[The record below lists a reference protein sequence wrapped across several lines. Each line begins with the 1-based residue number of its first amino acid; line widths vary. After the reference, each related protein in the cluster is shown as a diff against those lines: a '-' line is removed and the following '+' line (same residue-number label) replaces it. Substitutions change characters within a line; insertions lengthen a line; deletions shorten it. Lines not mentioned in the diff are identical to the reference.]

1 MSDFTRNMAPINRA
15 VLEALKPMGRMDGD
29 MAFDSVG
36 YEVAVEWRQK
46 CEQLQGR
53 VAQLEATKAR
63 LEDRCEKWHKEAKA
77 AWAQLGERCEE
88 IERLKAEC
96 ERFRI
101 ANDQFHDERDK
112 WHDEARKAW
121 AQLREQ
127 PKASPVAEFNHKVE
141 CDNVSLRI
149 IVKHLIGLI

>member
-1 MSDFTRNMAPINRA
+1 MSDMRYINRK
-15 VLEALKPMGRMDGD
+15 VLEALKPMGRIDGD
-29 MAFDSVG
+29 MP
-36 YEVAVEWRQK
+36 VAGANESTTIEAWRRE
-46 CEQLQGR
+46 CELLRREIEQL
-53 VAQLEATKAR
+53 
-63 LEDRCEKWHKEAKA
+63 
-77 AWAQLGERCEE
+77 
-88 IERLKAEC
+88 
-96 ERFRI
+96 RI

-127 PKASPVAEFNHKVE
+127 PKASPAAEFNHKVE